1 MEVRPVSAHRA
12 QAAMIM
18 QGSHDLICLL
28 AEPGLR
34 AKWYLDRTAAAW
46 GLLPRSGF
54 VQPVKHAAA

>member
-1 MEVRPVSAHRA
+1 MEVRPVSTHRA

-18 QGSHDLICLL
+18 QRSHDLNCLL

-34 AKWYLDRTAAAW
+34 AKWYLDRTAAVW

-54 VQPVKHAAA
+54 VQPVNQADA